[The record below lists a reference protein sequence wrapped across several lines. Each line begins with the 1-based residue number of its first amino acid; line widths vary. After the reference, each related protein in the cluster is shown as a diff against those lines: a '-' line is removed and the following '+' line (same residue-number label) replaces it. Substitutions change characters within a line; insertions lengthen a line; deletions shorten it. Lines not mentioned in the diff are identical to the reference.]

1 MPAAASPV
9 SARSKQLLPA
19 PTNSAGLQQKC
30 VPASLGSVWLSVAAP
45 ARPADGSLVSGGSWL
60 APFSTIGRRQTLQ
73 QSGAQPLRAHCS
85 RCGCLQSGSLVFS
98 AVATRICSRQPRQWP
113 GPTILQQLHGPVLAG
128 WLSSSLSCCTPSGAS
143 LAISAGSKML
153 SEVLDQQHASGTG
166 SVRPAHAFLQAADDT
181 SCMPQRLQ
189 SHLEGRQC
197 TASLSLPVEC
207 TG

>member
-113 GPTILQQLHGPVLAG
+113 GPTHPATATWARPCWLAEQLIELLHPIRGKSGYQCRLQDVERG
-128 WLSSSLSCCTPSGAS
+128 
-143 LAISAGSKML
+143 
-153 SEVLDQQHASGTG
+153 
-166 SVRPAHAFLQAADDT
+166 VRP
-181 SCMPQRLQ
+181 
-189 SHLEGRQC
+189 
-197 TASLSLPVEC
+197 TACLRDRVC
-207 TG
+207 